1 MSEQGGTGQTGS
13 SQAGPNPGGSGRR
26 YQTSMAGMVG
36 AMLVLLVAI
45 GGFML
50 LRSVTSDEPEVE
62 VEAVDYLSAVR
73 DQQRI
78 DRRVVYPRTLPE
90 GWKATSIDY
99 VPGRQPSW
107 GIGMLTDEGTFV
119 GVRQQ
124 DESVDVLLDQFVDED
139 TTTEESLV
147 TPKAIAPEWVGYADE
162 GGDTAFAAE
171 IRNETILV
179 FGSADAAD
187 LATLVNLLTFAPVDV
202 TDPGAATWSPDVESP
217 SPR

>member
-1 MSEQGGTGQTGS
+1 MSEQGGTGQGGTGR
-13 SQAGPNPGGSGRR
+13 AGGTRR

-50 LRSVTSDEPEVE
+50 LRGVTSDAPEVE
-62 VEAVDYLSAVR
+62 VEAVDYLGAVR

-78 DRRVVYPRTLPE
+78 DRRVVYPRTLPD

-99 VPGRQPSW
+99 VPGRRPAW
-107 GIGMLTDEGTFV
+107 GIGMLTDEGTFA

-124 DESVDVLLDQFVDED
+124 DEAVDVLLDQFVDEE
-139 TTTEESLV
+139 TTTRESL
-147 TPKAIAPEWVGYADE
+147 TAPGAIAREWEGYADE

-171 IRNETILV
+171 VGGETVLV
-179 FGSADAAD
+179 FGSADAED
-187 LATLVNLLTFAPVDV
+187 LATLVDLLTFAPVDV
-202 TDPGAATWSPDVESP
+202 TDPGAATWSPDAPSP